1 MTDEMR
7 DVSQGPPAEGSTRSA
22 PTCERCGEATTFAE
36 GISTHDLYA
45 EKFLCPSGHETYRSF
60 GRGSVS

>member
-1 MTDEMR
+1 MTDETR

-22 PTCERCGEATTFAE
+22 PLCKRCGEATTFAE

-45 EKFLCPSGHETYRSF
+45 EKFLCPAGHETYRSF